1 MIAII
6 TPCYKENLSIVL
18 RNIISVQNQKNF
30 EKKIK
35 HFIIFDGIDREDILD
50 SKFKNYSNIFF
61 GETRINHDDYGDYIR
76 RLGGRISF
84 QKEFSSITFLDAD
97 NFWNADHLMKV
108 YETRNKSGKD
118 IIISSRKIIGK
129 KNIKKNYTSSF
140 FDTNTMTFFGEK
152 MNLVYLYYISIKV
165 YDYETMFV
173 HKWAS

>member
-84 QKEFSSITFLDAD
+84 QKEFSSITFL
-97 NFWNADHLMKV
+97 
-108 YETRNKSGKD
+108 
-118 IIISSRKIIGK
+118 
-129 KNIKKNYTSSF
+129 
-140 FDTNTMTFFGEK
+140 
-152 MNLVYLYYISIKV
+152 
-165 YDYETMFV
+165 
-173 HKWAS
+173 